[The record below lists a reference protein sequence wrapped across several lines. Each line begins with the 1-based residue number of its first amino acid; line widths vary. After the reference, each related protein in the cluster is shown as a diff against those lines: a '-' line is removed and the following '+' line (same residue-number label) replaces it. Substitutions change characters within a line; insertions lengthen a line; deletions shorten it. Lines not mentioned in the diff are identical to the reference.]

1 VRGDARSDKGDSIAV
16 ASWSGRGGDVM
27 RRDAM
32 HQRRGVMAWRRGVND
47 ASQPG
52 LCDGAP
58 GQQLHQGHGR
68 RAGSAAA
75 SRASAPGQQ
84 LRPAAGRAGSGP
96 GRADAGPDRQRPAGP
111 AHQGGSS
118 TRAAGPALQDR
129 QQASR
134 ASAPGRQLNPA
145 AGRAAAVVHRAAH
158 RPANG
163 QRAEPGR
170 RWARSAAGS
179 QGGELSRTHYAR
191 ARQASRPGSR
201 QPCQPLARGNIN
213 RTCARCPPKKFFSP
227 L

>member
-1 VRGDARSDKGDSIAV
+1 MRGDARSDKGDSIAV

-52 LCDGAP
+52 LYDGTP

-84 LRPAAGRAGSGP
+84 LRPAARPPGSGP
-96 GRADAGPDRQRPAGP
+96 GRADAG
-111 AHQGGSS
+111 
-118 TRAAGPALQDR
+118 QDR

-134 ASAPGRQLNPA
+134 ASAPGQRLHLAPGPA
-145 AGRAAAVVHRAAH
+145 LQDCQQASRASV
-158 RPANG
+158 
-163 QRAEPGR
+163 PGR
-170 RWARSAAGS
+170 RLHLAPGPALRPVAGRCIGPRTVKGRNRADAGPDRQQAARAAGFPGRTTHA
-179 QGGELSRTHYAR
+179 QGRPAGPAADSS
-191 ARQASRPGSR
+191 ASPSHAG
-201 QPCQPLARGNIN
+201 
-213 RTCARCPPKKFFSP
+213 T
-227 L
+227 